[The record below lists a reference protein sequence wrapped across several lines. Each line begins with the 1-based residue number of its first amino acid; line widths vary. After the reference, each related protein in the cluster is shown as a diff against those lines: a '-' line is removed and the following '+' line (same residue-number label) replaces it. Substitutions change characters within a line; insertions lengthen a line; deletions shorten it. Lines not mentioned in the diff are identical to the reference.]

1 MEIMIRVQPTP
12 NPDALKFIINRDVKS
27 EGKATFSRG
36 DDTYDCLIARELLA
50 LPLVEQVHLFEN
62 VVTISKMGGEW
73 DELEPQVRSVIE
85 TRMPIHNPLFKGK
98 PDPLERRKDLPPEI
112 QKIEEIL
119 DRTIRPGLQGDGGD
133 LEVVSLEGKTLSIR
147 YQGACGSCPSST
159 QGTLMAIEEILRR
172 EFDPEVVLQPV

>member
-1 MEIMIRVQPTP
+1 MEVLIRVQATP
-12 NPDALKFIINRDVKS
+12 NPEALKFIINRDVKS

-36 DDTYDCLIARELLA
+36 EETYDCLLARELLN

-62 VVTISKMGGEW
+62 VVTVSKSGGDW
-73 DELEPQVRSVIE
+73 SDLEPQINSVLQ
-85 TRMPIHNPLFKGK
+85 TRIPIHNPLFRGK
-98 PDPLERRKDLPPEI
+98 PDPLAARKNLPPEL

-133 LEVVSLEGKTLSIR
+133 LDVISLEGKNLKIR

-172 EFDPEVVLQPV
+172 EFDPDLTLEPV